1 VLDER
6 VILADQPVPVLGGD
20 GREAI
25 CDLDRN
31 GERKISRCLPESS
44 DIVEAGAG
52 RLGAATCPS

>member
-1 VLDER
+1 VLEER
-6 VILADQPVPVLGGD
+6 VILSDQAIPVLGGY

-44 DIVEAGAG
+44 DIVNPGAG
-52 RLGAATCPS
+52 RLGAAICPS